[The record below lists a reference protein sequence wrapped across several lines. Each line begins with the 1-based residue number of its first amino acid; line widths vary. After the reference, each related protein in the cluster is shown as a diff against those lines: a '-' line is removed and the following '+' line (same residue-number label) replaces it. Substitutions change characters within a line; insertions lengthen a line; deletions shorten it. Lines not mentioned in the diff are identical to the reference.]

1 MTEEDKQIVSRFAT
15 QMRTNRE
22 AKGISQEKLAEFA
35 NLHRTYIGSIERAEK
50 IPSLITI
57 VKISKALNIN
67 ISELITY

>member
-1 MTEEDKQIVSRFAT
+1 MTEEDKQNVSRFAT
-15 QMRTNRE
+15 QMRTHRE

>member
-1 MTEEDKQIVSRFAT
+1 MTEEDKQIVSRFDT
-15 QMRTNRE
+15 QMRTYRE
-22 AKGISQEKLAEFA
+22 AKGISQEKLAEYA

>member
-15 QMRTNRE
+15 QMRTHRE

-50 IPSLITI
+50 IPFLITI